1 MLPEGTISAS
11 TAATDPDAAPDVASG
26 GSVSTAEI
34 ARFSRMAER
43 WWDPR
48 GPMRPLHQMN
58 PLRVGWTDARLSAL
72 RAQHPDRL
80 ADRPLRLLD
89 LGCGAGLASEP
100 LARLG
105 HEVLG
110 IDASAEA
117 ITAARAHAAGTAT
130 DRLSYRVASAETLVA
145 EDARFDAV
153 IALEVIEHVTDPAAF
168 LRLLATLLAPGGI
181 AVLSTLNRS
190 LRSLLTAKVG
200 AEYVLRVLPAGTHDW
215 RRFVTPVELSNH
227 ANRAGLRLA
236 DIAGMVPSPS
246 GRTGPW
252 RISRNLAVNYIACL
266 ASA

>member
-1 MLPEGTISAS
+1 MLPEGTIPAS
-11 TAATDPDAAPDVASG
+11 TAATDPDVTPAA
-26 GSVSTAEI
+26 SVSPAEI

-58 PLRVGWTDARLSAL
+58 PLRIGWADARLSTL
-72 RAQHPDRL
+72 RARHP
-80 ADRPLRLLD
+80 DRPLRLLD

-110 IDASAEA
+110 IDASVEA
-117 ITAARAHAAGTAT
+117 IAAARVHAAAADLG
-130 DRLSYRVASAETLVA
+130 RLSYRVASAEPLIA
-145 EDARFDAV
+145 EGARFDAV
-153 IALEVIEHVTDPAAF
+153 IAFEVIEHVTDPAAF
-168 LRLLATLLAPGGI
+168 LRLLAALLAPGGI

-190 LRSLLTAKVG
+190 LRSLLTAKIG
-200 AEYVLRVLPAGTHDW
+200 AEYVLRVLPTGTHDW
-215 RRFVTPVELSNH
+215 RRFVTPVELSRH
-227 ANRAGLRLA
+227 AGGAGLRLA

-252 RISRNLAVNYIACL
+252 RISRDLAVNYIACL
-266 ASA
+266 AST